1 MHKTMDFRYTTEH
14 LNDEVILVKV
24 YKKGC
29 KRIFHKFFVIDNGD
43 WNSVENEIENV
54 INSLC

>member
-1 MHKTMDFRYTTEH
+1 MDFRYTTEH
-14 LNDEVILVKV
+14 LNDDIVLVKV

-29 KRIFHKFFVIDNGD
+29 KKIFHRFFVIDNGD
-43 WNSVENEIENV
+43 WNSVEYEIENV

>member
-14 LNDEVILVKV
+14 LADGVVLVRV
-24 YKKGC
+24 YKKGER
-29 KRIFHKFFVIDNGD
+29 RIFHRFFVQDDGD
-43 WNSVENEIENV
+43 WNSVEYEIENV

>member
-14 LNDEVILVKV
+14 LADGVVLVRV
-24 YKKGC
+24 YKKGER
-29 KRIFHKFFVIDNGD
+29 RIFHRFFVQDYGD
-43 WNSVENEIENV
+43 WNSVENEIEDV